1 MCGIVAAAG
10 LLDVT
15 AGLDAI
21 SHRGPDSRGVEAV
34 AGVTLGHV
42 RLAVQDV
49 TEGSAQPFRYGPIT
63 LAYNG
68 ELFNAAAVRALLPG
82 PWSTSGDTEVVAAA
96 LAAHEPGEALR
107 LLDGMFALA
116 WTDDR
121 LPGHLLLARD
131 RQGEIPLHL
140 AGGGSRPLLAVSEI
154 KAARAL
160 GYRAVRDVEAG
171 TVLLVRPGG
180 EIVTH
185 RFHQLLA
192 VPAALELDEAA
203 GRLADLLALGVFRRA
218 VADVPI
224 CSLLSGGIDS
234 AVIALELTRHVPDL
248 VCYTARMDPRSRDLR
263 CARETA
269 DMIGAK
275 LIEVDVEPPTADDL
289 AGVIGTI
296 EMPFKAQVEIGWA
309 CLQLARAMRSD
320 GFTVT
325 YSGEGSD
332 ELWASY
338 GFAYHGLQ
346 KQDWHTYRRDL
357 ILDQQRKNFPRV
369 NKAFMA
375 SSIEARLP
383 FLDPDV
389 VDFALSL
396 PRSAVQDGKAKPKA
410 VLQRAYAGRL
420 PESVVS
426 RPKVAF
432 QDGLGLKANI
442 AASLAEPQRFYR
454 TEFARVYG

>member
-1 MCGIVAAAG
+1 VCGLVAAAG
-10 LLDVT
+10 VLDVR

-21 SHRGPDSRGVEAV
+21 GHRGPDSRGIETV

-49 TEGSAQPFRYGPIT
+49 TEASAQPFRYGPIT
-63 LAYNG
+63 LAYTG
-68 ELFNAAAVRALLPG
+68 ELFNAEAVRALLPG

-96 LAAHEPGEALR
+96 LAGLEAGEALR
-107 LLDGMFALA
+107 RLDGMFALA

-121 LPGHLLLARD
+121 EPGYLFLARD
-131 RQGEIPLHL
+131 RAGEIPLHL
-140 AGGGSRPLLAVSEI
+140 AGGAGRPVLAVSEI

-171 TVLLVRPGG
+171 SWQRVSTAG
-180 EIVTH
+180 EILSA
-185 RFHQLLA
+185 RFHDLRA
-192 VPAALELDEAA
+192 RPAALELDVAA
-203 GRLADLLALGVFRRA
+203 GLLAGHLETAVDRRA

-224 CSLLSGGIDS
+224 CTLLSGGIDS

-248 VCYTARMDPRSRDLR
+248 VCYTARLDPRSRDLR

-275 LIEVDVEPPTADDL
+275 LIEVDVQPPTADDL
-289 AGVIGTI
+289 AGVIAQI

-396 PRSAVQDGKAKPKA
+396 PREAVQDGKAKPKA

-420 PESVVS
+420 PESVTS

-442 AASLAEPQRFYR
+442 AATLAEPQRFYR